1 MRKVTPCHISHY
13 CEHLRY
19 AINPARDLGPRVM
32 TWMFGWGSQV
42 WTSSGYWFWIPVVC
56 CHLGGLL
63 GAGLYL
69 VTMDWDW
76 VEQEETEGGRE
87 SEELRLKVDKV

>member
-1 MRKVTPCHISHY
+1 M
-13 CEHLRY
+13 
-19 AINPARDLGPRVM
+19 
-32 TWMFGWGSQV
+32 

-76 VEQEETEGGRE
+76 VEEEETEGDRE
-87 SEELRLKVDKV
+87 TEELRLKVDKV